1 MGGRCFCQTPRPSG
15 FREDDLVPT
24 GVGGNFTPAPSTQ
37 FAVLCHVGQSA
48 GVGVGARE
56 GQQSGAVSS
65 VTAEDHLPCRTYE
78 RALLPRDVF
87 PPEAEF

>member
-1 MGGRCFCQTPRPSG
+1 MLLPNPAPFRLQGRRSCPYGGR
-15 FREDDLVPT
+15 
-24 GVGGNFTPAPSTQ
+24 GNFTPAPSTQ

-78 RALLPRDVF
+78 RALLPRDVS